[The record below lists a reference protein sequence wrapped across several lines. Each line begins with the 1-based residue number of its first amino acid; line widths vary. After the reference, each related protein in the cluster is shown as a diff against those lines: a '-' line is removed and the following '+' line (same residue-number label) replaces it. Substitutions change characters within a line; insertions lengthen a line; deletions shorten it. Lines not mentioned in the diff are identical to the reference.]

1 MSSGPSR
8 LSETAGA
15 EYHYVMRDLRNI
27 GVLLVVV
34 AVLLAAAV
42 VLVNVLDIGRV

>member
-1 MSSGPSR
+1 
-8 LSETAGA
+8 
-15 EYHYVMRDLRNI
+15 MRDLRNI